1 MPRFILYHLT
11 RYTYESP
18 VKNSAN
24 KIMLFPIS
32 DEYQEL
38 VKQKLLITGN
48 PIIETYRDYYG
59 NEVGSFTYIQPHLQL
74 TIESNIEVV
83 TSKRLLPECTLSDE
97 AQWQFLKQSYNNAL
111 LIDYL
116 KQEEFDHLNE
126 LEAILQ
132 ALNLHNCLP
141 IQAAEKLNH
150 YVYSSFN
157 YIKGITEVDTTID
170 EVWKLKAGVCQDFAH
185 ILLVALRMIGIP
197 ARYVSGYVCPLNE
210 GYRGEGAT
218 HAWVEAYL
226 PELGWVGFDPTNNCL
241 VSDLHIR
248 LAVGRSFRDCS
259 PVRGTYVGTSD
270 HELEVKVNVSYQDG
284 RSFEDS
290 NTFSVHPV
298 KTMANGNNS
307 YRTYMEMIQQ
317 QQ

>member
-1 MPRFILYHLT
+1 MPRFILEHLT
-11 RYTYESP
+11 KYTYPSP

-24 KIMLFPIS
+24 KIMLFPIA

-38 VKQKLLITGN
+38 VKQKLIITGN
-48 PIIETYRDYYG
+48 PLIETYRDYYG
-59 NEVGSFTYIQPHLQL
+59 NEVGSFTYTQPHLQL
-74 TIESNIEVV
+74 SIESKIEVV
-83 TSKRLLPECTLSDE
+83 TKKQELPKSTLSAE
-97 AQWQFLKQSYNNAL
+97 EQWETLKKAYHNSL

-116 KQEEFDHLNE
+116 KQEEFDKLKEVEDIVKGLHLNDYDTLKAVEE
-126 LEAILQ
+126 L
-132 ALNLHNCLP
+132 N
-141 IQAAEKLNH
+141 K
-150 YVYSSFN
+150 YVYSNFK
-157 YIKGITEVDTTID
+157 YIKGITEVDTTLD

-185 ILLVALRMIGIP
+185 ILLVTLRMTGIP
-197 ARYVSGYVCPLNE
+197 ARYVSGYVCPISE

-226 PELGWVGFDPTNNCL
+226 PELGWVGFDPTNNCI

-259 PVRGTYVGTSD
+259 PVRGTYVGTSN

-284 RSFEDS
+284 HSFEES
-290 NTFSVHPV
+290 NTSIVHPV
-298 KTMANGNNS
+298 KEIPVGENS
-307 YRTYMEMIQQ
+307 YRTYMQMIQQ